1 MARKKTVVLGVVG
14 GTLSVLLI
22 AVLALGAWV
31 LFRPLMSGDYNH
43 TYGDIRTAD
52 ELSQNPLAAM
62 AASVGQ
68 PRDAESAEAL
78 GNRIANTVEQI
89 DVVRE
94 SVDGARESRAGKK
107 DSSLAAQLKDLDEAY
122 AHLSKTFAAWHE
134 DDYPH
139 IAYAA
144 RQCLG
149 ESRDDCRAA
158 VETLSDT
165 SPDDPALAEVV
176 SASEKV
182 AQGAGRGALD
192 GAVDGL
198 AERVEKLW
206 EPIPSQLAEIT
217 AYLGEHGEIDR

>member
-62 AASVGQ
+62 VTSVAQ
-68 PRDAESAEAL
+68 PRDAESPEAF
-78 GNRIANTVEQI
+78 GNRIANTVGQV

-94 SVDGARESRAGKK
+94 SVDGARESRAGQK
-107 DSSLAAQLKDLDEAY
+107 DSSLASQLKDLDRTY
-122 AHLSKTFAAWHE
+122 THLSKTFASWHE
-134 DDYPH
+134 DGYAH

-144 RQCLG
+144 KQCLG

-158 VETLSDT
+158 VDALSDT
-165 SPDDPALAEVV
+165 SPDDPALAEVKT
-176 SASEKV
+176 ASEQ
-182 AQGAGRGALD
+182 AARGAGRKALQQ
-192 GAVDGL
+192 AVD
-198 AERVEKLW
+198 AFSERVETLW
-206 EPIPSQLAEIT
+206 EPIPGQLAEIT
-217 AYLGEHGEIDR
+217 KYLGEHGEIDR